1 MSFLNLTSDQLDT
14 LSTLVERGLNDMNQ
28 HQKEGDLVQ
37 DGYSEGDIEAF
48 HQTVEEGN
56 KIQGLVGPAKVR
68 AAALEQV
75 RNSPIESSIVLAETI
90 LQAYS
95 GLTEPVDMSSDADT
109 VEKARCMVD
118 LLADIMHY
126 ADKHDIDFG
135 ELAGRAHA
143 HFCEETA

>member
-68 AAALEQV
+68 ATARSKAVSFWQKPFYKPIAA
-75 RNSPIESSIVLAETI
+75 
-90 LQAYS
+90 
-95 GLTEPVDMSSDADT
+95 
-109 VEKARCMVD
+109 
-118 LLADIMHY
+118 
-126 ADKHDIDFG
+126 
-135 ELAGRAHA
+135 
-143 HFCEETA
+143 